1 MNKLFKLS
9 KNQRE
14 EIEEKLKILLQSKKE
29 IIFTYIH
36 GSFLLDLPFHDI
48 DLAIFVNEN
57 AVNELNCLDYEIQ
70 LSIELELV
78 VKIPI
83 DVKIINFAPL
93 PFKYNITK
101 GNLLFC
107 KDNKLRLK
115 FIETTWMEYLDFQP
129 YYLQTFKYLFNIK

>member
-1 MNKLFKLS
+1 MNQLFKLS
-9 KNQRE
+9 KNQKE
-14 EIEEKLKILLQSKKE
+14 KIEETLKDLLQVKND

-36 GSFLLDLPFHDI
+36 GSFLLNLPFHDI
-48 DLAIFVNEN
+48 DLAIFVNET
-57 AVNELNCLDYEIQ
+57 AVNELSCLDYEIQ

-78 VKIPI
+78 IKIPI
-83 DVKIINFAPL
+83 DIKIINFAPL

-115 FIETTWMEYLDFQP
+115 FIETTWMDYFDFQP